1 MVRLFVYGT
10 LAPGRPNEHILA
22 GLNGQWQPGFVNG
35 HLQNQGWGAE
45 LGYPGLT
52 LDTSAEEVSGLVFS
66 SPELDSHWQR
76 LDEFEGEHYKRVIA
90 QVRLDDGET
99 IPAYVYT
106 LA

>member
-1 MVRLFVYGT
+1 MACLFVYGT

-22 GLNGQWQPGFVNG
+22 GLKGQWQPGFVKG

-45 LGYPGLT
+45 LGYPGLI
-52 LDTSAEEVSGLVFS
+52 LDTGAGEVSGLVFS
-66 SPELDSHWQR
+66 SSELDAHWQR

-90 QVRLDDGET
+90 QVRLDNGE
-99 IPAYVYT
+99 IISAYVYT